1 MANDLKNY
9 LDFFKTLRAKIGSDK
24 LISSDTSSGPWIGA
38 DGSPS
43 TDLSEVRPALPA
55 SHFLNVLADS
65 SCAHSSVTSSTSS
78 RSWKASSPVA
88 SSAPS

>member
-43 TDLSEVRPALPA
+43 TDLSEVRPVSP
-55 SHFLNVLADS
+55 FLSLLERPRRLVLRAQFGNVLDFITIMES
-65 SCAHSSVTSSTSS
+65 
-78 RSWKASSPVA
+78 
-88 SSAPS
+88 